1 MHAVV
6 SCIIQPKTTV
16 HNGMLGIFETIEKH
30 VAFESFRVHIY
41 DYSNPIQET
50 VAFNVLVGSRE
61 WRKESL
67 EHRLYN
73 TPCYSTLDGLLH
85 AFIPHYY
92 TRQQAIIVQE
102 QRYVG
107 QVE

>member
-1 MHAVV
+1 M
-6 SCIIQPKTTV
+6 
-16 HNGMLGIFETIEKH
+16 
-30 VAFESFRVHIY
+30 
-41 DYSNPIQET
+41 
-50 VAFNVLVGSRE
+50 LVGSRE

-67 EHRLYN
+67 GHRLYN
-73 TPCYSTLDGLLH
+73 TPCYSTLDVLLH
-85 AFIPHYY
+85 AFILHYY